1 MAQRS
6 EDLWLENQICFPL
19 YATSRLITKL
29 YTPLLDDLGITY
41 PQYLVLLVL
50 WKEDHIT
57 VTNISEQLF
66 LETNT
71 LTPLLQRMEAKELI
85 YRKRSEDDER
95 KVVVSLTKQ
104 GKALKRKALCI
115 PDQIVAQLSD
125 GKQNAKDAKQLHAS
139 LYQLLE
145 VLKQQVAA
153 MD

>member
-50 WKEDHIT
+50 WKEDHKT
-57 VTNISEQLF
+57 VTNISEQLL

-104 GKALKRKALCI
+104 GKALKRKAMCI

-139 LYQLLE
+139 LHQLLE
-145 VLKQQVAA
+145 VLKEQVAA

>member
-6 EDLWLENQICFPL
+6 EHLWLENQICFPL

-50 WKEDHIT
+50 WKEDHKT
-57 VTNISEQLF
+57 VTNISEQLL

-115 PDQIVAQLSD
+115 PGKIVTQLSD

-139 LYQLLE
+139 LHQLLE
-145 VLKQQVAA
+145 VLKQKVAA

>member
-50 WKEDHIT
+50 WKEDHKT
-57 VTNISEQLF
+57 VTNISEQLL

-115 PDQIVAQLSD
+115 PDKIVAQLSD

-139 LYQLLE
+139 LHQLLE

>member
-29 YTPLLDDLGITY
+29 YTPLLDDLDITY

-50 WKEDHIT
+50 WKEDHKT
-57 VTNISEQLF
+57 VTNISEQLL

-115 PDQIVAQLSD
+115 PGKIVAQLSD
-125 GKQNAKDAKQLHAS
+125 GKQNAKDAKQFHAS
-139 LYQLLE
+139 LHQLLE
-145 VLKQQVAA
+145 VLKR
-153 MD
+153 